1 MNRPGLKLI
10 CLIISLVIW
19 IQVASTHMQVETLDL
34 PVRVSNLGEGLSY
47 AGSDIPE
54 RVGVRLEV
62 NKLRLMA
69 YQFFQSELGHIEVD
83 LNRLTPGPP
92 VRRRISLS
100 EVKTE
105 LQVEAVTYT
114 DLIELQVDRV
124 ETHAVPV
131 QVLLTGQVPTN
142 RQLLVS
148 PQAEPDSVVLAGPS
162 RFFSGEEVVS
172 TEPVDLGRFR
182 ESGTKTVKI
191 ISTYPHLEPSVEEV
205 QVRVLIS
212 AVENRTFATIPVI
225 ALRDSDQPVP
235 RVRPPVADLV
245 LSGPADSIRAMDRS
259 RIAVILSLSGL
270 PHGIHHMKGQ
280 VDKPSC
286 LSFVAMEPDSFEVI
300 IGAGEQGEES
310 PDQP

>member
-10 CLIISLVIW
+10 CLVLALVIW
-19 IQVASTHMQVETLDL
+19 IQVASTHLLTETLEL
-34 PVRVSNLGEGLSY
+34 PVRVSNLREGSTY

-69 YQFFQSELGHIEVD
+69 HRFFQSDLGHVDVD
-83 LNRLTPGPP
+83 LSRITPGPP

-100 EVKTE
+100 DVNTD
-105 LQVEAVTYT
+105 LQVEAVTFT
-114 DLIELQVDRV
+114 DLIEIQVDRI
-124 ETHAVPV
+124 ESRMVPV
-131 QVLLTGQVPTN
+131 QVVLTGQVPTN
-142 RQLLVS
+142 RQLLV
-148 PQAEPDSVVLAGPS
+148 PPTAEPDSIVLAGPS
-162 RFFSGEEVVS
+162 RIFNGEEVVV

-182 ESGTKTVKI
+182 ESGTRSVKI
-191 ISTYPHLEPSVEEV
+191 TSPHPLLAPSQEEV
-205 QVRVLIS
+205 QVRVLVS
-212 AVENRTFATIPVI
+212 TVENRTFATIPVI
-225 ALRDSDQPVP
+225 ALRDSDQPLPV
-235 RVRPPVADLV
+235 VRPPVADLV
-245 LSGPADSIRAMDRS
+245 LSGPADSIRGMDRS

-270 PHGIHHMKGQ
+270 PNGIHHLKGQ

-300 IGAGEQGEES
+300 IGAGEQGEGN